1 MAQSKLLGRTNFVPN
16 NVLGFDYPIYHLVYP
31 IHQLVTFHLQSC
43 IKFFH
48 YHGSFHAFILIPSK
62 FDYLVFSYLI
72 NKMGIYL
79 GINHQGLFL
88 ILKIAQHWFG
98 PNE

>member
-1 MAQSKLLGRTNFVPN
+1 MGQNKLLGWTNFVPN
-16 NVLGFDYPIYHLVYP
+16 NVLGFLYRICHLVYP
-31 IHQLVTFHLQSC
+31 IHRLVTFHLQSC

-48 YHGSFHAFILIPSK
+48 YHGSFHASTLIPSK

-79 GINHQGLFL
+79 GINYQGKFLFL
-88 ILKIAQHWFG
+88 IIAQH
-98 PNE
+98 